1 MTTPLLG
8 VAYFVTH
15 EMGLAKIY
23 PYTKF
28 EVSSFTHSRFTDE
41 GDLKLKK

>member
-1 MTTPLLG
+1 MTTIHVG
-8 VAYFVTH
+8 VFFNR

-28 EVSSFTHSRFTDE
+28 EVSSFTCYVFME
-41 GDLKLKK
+41 GVSKF